1 MDTEPL
7 QTSEP
12 VAEYLIDEPE
22 TETQVDSRP
31 WLFKPGQSGNPAGRP
46 RKGQSAQEKLVA
58 HVNRDADEIL
68 AGIVREARKGNTRA
82 FIALWDR
89 AFGVPKQTLVVERP
103 DDPLT
108 RWIQGMTG
116 VSIDG
121 VNAGDQPAIDN
132 GYPALP
138 PPTTE

>member
-1 MDTEPL
+1 MTTDTE
-7 QTSEP
+7 SEATP
-12 VAEYLIDEPE
+12 ESHDSQGLAEPDN
-22 TETQVDSRP
+22 RP
-31 WLFKPGQSGNPAGRP
+31 AHWFRAGDPRASEAGKLGGRP

-108 RWIQGMTG
+108 RWIQGMSG
-116 VSIDG
+116 IDV
-121 VNAGDQPAIDN
+121 VNDVPL
-132 GYPALP
+132 LP